1 MPVQNRHSQ
10 SRIPSPQSP
19 ASPPLMAKFGM
30 KSWLGLGLGLGGVA
44 MISATAGALFAV
56 SLSST
61 PLMQSRLTPEE
72 QAVFSKDDIAN
83 MNLRLPELTRPV
95 NILILGTKVLS
106 SDLDLPLT
114 ESGYDPTVNSLEGLS
129 DSMLMVRFDPKSKTV
144 SLLSVPR
151 DTYAWVEGMGE
162 TKINEANRV
171 GGPALSA
178 KTLSRLLDGVRIDR
192 YVRVNIMAVEKLID
206 ALGGVTVYV
215 PKDMKYT
222 DNTQHLYIDLKEG
235 EQRLNGEQALQ
246 FLRYRYDGLG
256 DIGRIQRQ
264 QTFMRALME
273 QTLSPGTVVK
283 LPQIL
288 SVIQEYIDTNLS
300 LEEIA
305 ALVGFASNIS
315 RENTQMLMLPGEFN
329 TPASPNDPSY
339 WLPNYEQIDTMMAE
353 HFDRGYGSR
362 NVWKTDDSYL
372 RIAIQDSTDEPGA
385 IDNLV
390 LQLEK
395 EGYQNITVD
404 QPWTEPLEITRI
416 VAQQGDTDSAE
427 ALQQELGLGEIRIES
442 TGAIDSDITI
452 QVGRDWLRQQ
462 PVEERSLGENRSFE
476 NRSGREA
483 RSPENRW

>member
-1 MPVQNRHSQ
+1 M
-10 SRIPSPQSP
+10 
-19 ASPPLMAKFGM
+19 
-30 KSWLGLGLGLGGVA
+30 GLGLGLSGVA

-72 QAVFSKDDIAN
+72 QAIFTKDNIAK
-83 MNLRLPELTRPV
+83 MNLKLPELTRPV
-95 NILILGTKVLS
+95 NILVMGTKVLS

-129 DSMLMVRFDPKSKTV
+129 DSMLLIRFDPRNKKV

-151 DTYAWVEGMGE
+151 DTYTWVEGFGE

-192 YVRVNIMAVEKLID
+192 YVRVNIIAVEKLID
-206 ALGGVTVYV
+206 ALDGVKVYV
-215 PKDMKYT
+215 PHDMKYT

-273 QTLSPGTVVK
+273 QTLSPATVVK

-300 LEEIA
+300 VEEIV
-305 ALVGFASNIS
+305 ALTGFASQIS

-329 TPASPNDPSY
+329 SPTMPNDPSY
-339 WLPNYEQIDTMMAE
+339 WVPHYEQIDTMMAE
-353 HFDRGYGSR
+353 HFDRGYRGR
-362 NVWKTDDSYL
+362 NIWRTDTSAL
-372 RIAIQDSTDEPGA
+372 RIAIQDSTDNPDA
-385 IDNLV
+385 MTNLV
-390 LQLEK
+390 RKLEAH
-395 EGYQNITVD
+395 GYRNVTID
-404 QPWTEPLEITRI
+404 KPWEQPLAITRI
-416 VAQQGDTDSAE
+416 VAQQGDSEGAE
-427 ALQQELGLGEIRIES
+427 QLQQELRLGEIRIES
-442 TGAIDSDITI
+442 TGVLESDITI

-462 PVEERSLGENRSFE
+462 PLEENALEERSLEERSIQQ
-476 NRSGREA
+476 
-483 RSPENRW
+483 RW